1 MNGLAIGGQNI
12 TVQTVNT
19 TQKSNS
25 SAGDD
30 FIYSSGNKA
39 LLMDQ
44 LSRGDAPS
52 HSNLKRPPL
61 STVSTQYL
69 VLSNLFKM

>member
-1 MNGLAIGGQNI
+1 MHGLSVGGQVI

-19 TQKSNS
+19 TQKSNTTS
-25 SAGDD
+25 GDD
-30 FIYSSGNKA
+30 YLYSSGNKA

-44 LSRGDAPS
+44 LARGDAPS